1 MRTAD
6 EAAAAAAAVAVGAP
20 GQEVEGEVHPNTVES
35 PKPASAGITE
45 AEELEKYITIREEM
59 YNKAK
64 EFQTKIIGFE
74 TAIKRPYFHVR
85 PLNPVEL
92 ENWNNYLDFIEAED
106 DFQKV
111 LYFLVLDESSF
122 CISGL

>member
-1 MRTAD
+1 M
-6 EAAAAAAAVAVGAP
+6 
-20 GQEVEGEVHPNTVES
+20 ES

-64 EFQTKIIGFE
+64 EFQSKIIGFE
-74 TAIKRPYFHVR
+74 RAIKRPYFHVR

-92 ENWNNYLDFIEAED
+92 ANWNNYLDFVEAED

-111 LYFLVLDESSF
+111 LYY
-122 CISGL
+122 